1 MIPLRLIIEGIGPHE
16 STEIDFRTM
25 GPLVAITA
33 PCGVGKTWML
43 ESLFFA
49 LHGEFGY
56 YVGSPYDAMTQ
67 GGIGR
72 ARVAVAFEQDGRQ
85 YEIERILSNT
95 GKTQTHKAT
104 VYDFESGEMLAGPK
118 VSDAD
123 RLLSSLLGDAETAL
137 ATWFMS
143 QNRRFDL
150 IGDPG
155 ETGLVDRRRRVFA
168 SLVNAAKLDTL
179 ETKYSDKARECNAV
193 VAELE
198 AQLRGEPDYQDA
210 IAKAQQELEEI
221 QTKMTQTSSE
231 LKMKEQAEMVEREAV
246 LALKGSTESLERTI
260 VEHDRKYARLM
271 EVSGEMERA
280 QFQVEKLTAMA
291 DVDRAQREVA
301 QLDQFQRDIADL
313 EYNQEQYE
321 EFRAWKDKRAA
332 KDAEIQSLVSTR
344 TALASA
350 SEITDE
356 TRALAETKDEA
367 LSNFNEAVGRNRVIE
382 EENKKRDEQ
391 RHDLKT
397 SLAFSKR
404 QLEEIKN
411 RLASKPET
419 PGGEI
424 CETCPLLKDF
434 QGLEFRVPELEH
446 EIAYMES
453 NLSFIPEN
461 RPLIDLVPLSKAV
474 QDRDHATE
482 IIAKAK
488 KALQAIDD
496 LDGKIARC
504 KTDLAGFDLNKPE
517 FAQDRSSDLRML
529 RTEVRKYEG
538 AREHLAQAQK
548 AAEDL
553 KEAKAY
559 FNTIKEKHAKAESEC
574 NDAYKDAK
582 EAQEILNKRHADLEA
597 VETVLRKLSNEAAQL
612 RETLEDLRNES
623 AKRSAQIEQYKAMI
637 EAYEAKRKR
646 LAAVS
651 DEGEGYY
658 DLRQCFGPRGVRQIL
673 IDHAAPELEDLAD
686 ALFNRATDGRFRLR
700 LATQS
705 LNKDGSLREDFS
717 IMVRDHRGE
726 RDAVRFS
733 GGEGQLIRIILRI
746 AVALWVGKIHGRRPE
761 VLILDETFD
770 RLGQDE
776 TESLISILTALTGNV
791 SGDDPLAQTL
801 GSMGGGVKRL
811 LVVTHNPLIASRLP
825 AQITLRRFG
834 SAGVSVE
841 TA

>member
-1 MIPLRLIIEGIGPHE
+1 MIPLKLEIEGIGPHE
-16 STEIDFRTM
+16 STTVDFRKM
-25 GPLVAITA
+25 GPLAAITA

-56 YVGSPYDAMTQ
+56 YVGSPYEAMTQ

-72 ARVAVAFEQDGRQ
+72 ARVAVAFEQGGRQ

-179 ETKYSDKARECNAV
+179 ETKYADKARECNAV

-210 IAKAQQELEEI
+210 IDKVKLRLGDITAKSANVSLFLQAKKEAAEKQRITLVALEENTGGLEATIQEHERRSMRVQELSGDMQRYASEIDRLSFIADVGRWEKAVAENEKIMEEI
-221 QTKMTQTSSE
+221 
-231 LKMKEQAEMVEREAV
+231 ER
-246 LALKGSTESLERTI
+246 LER
-260 VEHDRKYARLM
+260 
-271 EVSGEMERA
+271 
-280 QFQVEKLTAMA
+280 
-291 DVDRAQREVA
+291 
-301 QLDQFQRDIADL
+301 
-313 EYNQEQYE
+313 NQEEYE
-321 EFRAWKDKRAA
+321 RFRSWKDARTA
-332 KDAEIQSLVSTR
+332 KEGEIHSLVS
-344 TALASA
+344 ALEAHAQVSA
-350 SEITDE
+350 ITDE
-356 TRALAETKDEA
+356 VRALADGKEDA
-367 LSNFNEAVGRNRVIE
+367 LSLYNESIGRNRVIE

-391 RHDLKT
+391 RQNLKT

-404 QLEEIKN
+404 QLEDIKN

-419 PGGEI
+419 PGGAI

-446 EIAYMES
+446 EIAHMES
-453 NLSFIPEN
+453 SLSFVPEN
-461 RPLIDLVPLSKAV
+461 RLLIDIVPLAEAFQKATHAKEAIKRAEKTLRTMDDLNDKIV
-474 QDRDHATE
+474 FKRRELVDLDAQKAGFAMDLSTDLRVLRRQAKDYDGATE
-482 IIAKAK
+482 KLAQARKAETDLKATKEKLEELKGKRDQALVECSIAYDKAKAAQKLLSERSASIDKAK
-488 KALQAIDD
+488 KALA
-496 LDGKIARC
+496 
-504 KTDLAGFDLNKPE
+504 
-517 FAQDRSSDLRML
+517 SDLVDIASFEREWESL
-529 RTEVRKYEG
+529 RN
-538 AREHLAQAQK
+538 
-548 AAEDL
+548 D
-553 KEAKAY
+553 EAKC
-559 FNTIKEKHAKAESEC
+559 H
-574 NDAYKDAK
+574 
-582 EAQEILNKRHADLEA
+582 
-597 VETVLRKLSNEAAQL
+597 
-612 RETLEDLRNES
+612 
-623 AKRSAQIEQYKAMI
+623 AQIEQYKTMI

-791 SGDDPLAQTL
+791 SGDDSLALTL
-801 GSMGGGVKRL
+801 GAMGGGVKRL